1 VRDASKVDSNPIDDA
16 VKAASVAIDNY
27 LLSRVDPVLDALYE
41 ARDAAI
47 RAQRM
52 INEIPK

>member
-1 VRDASKVDSNPIDDA
+1 MRYEPITSNHIEEA
-16 VKAASVAIDNY
+16 VKAASLAIDDY

-52 INEIPK
+52 LNEISK